1 MNVRNGSIDAVD
13 ISRRIRSFF
22 YSYLFTSLNS
32 IIDLNAKNPDVRFC
46 LMATLSYL
54 YSQLVYATH
63 TLRLWQTCAVRRV
76 VAPCRMAER
85 RGMNAY
91 LEPDQQTV
99 WRRA

>member
-46 LMATLSYL
+46 LEAWIYADALATPS
-54 YSQLVYATH
+54 V
-63 TLRLWQTCAVRRV
+63 
-76 VAPCRMAER
+76 
-85 RGMNAY
+85 
-91 LEPDQQTV
+91 
-99 WRRA
+99 

>member
-46 LMATLSYL
+46 LK
-54 YSQLVYATH
+54 
-63 TLRLWQTCAVRRV
+63 
-76 VAPCRMAER
+76 E
-85 RGMNAY
+85 
-91 LEPDQQTV
+91 LELN
-99 WRRA
+99 

>member
-46 LMATLSYL
+46 LRSNSNRRQTLLGDEMFDELGHGS
-54 YSQLVYATH
+54 
-63 TLRLWQTCAVRRV
+63 RRYK
-76 VAPCRMAER
+76 P
-85 RGMNAY
+85 
-91 LEPDQQTV
+91 LF
-99 WRRA
+99 

>member
-46 LMATLSYL
+46 LAATKAPLAEE
-54 YSQLVYATH
+54 VH
-63 TLRLWQTCAVRRV
+63 EKHDFHAV
-76 VAPCRMAER
+76 
-85 RGMNAY
+85 
-91 LEPDQQTV
+91 
-99 WRRA
+99 